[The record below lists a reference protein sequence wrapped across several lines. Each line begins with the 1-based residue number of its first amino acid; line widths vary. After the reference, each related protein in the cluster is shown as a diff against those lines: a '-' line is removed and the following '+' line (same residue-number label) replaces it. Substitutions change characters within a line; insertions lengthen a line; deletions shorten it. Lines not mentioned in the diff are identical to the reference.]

1 MPKSVANHPAA
12 MLLGCPF
19 MQVKAGGLDGKKEDG
34 MVNQVEILNT
44 ERRWIMFV
52 C

>member
-1 MPKSVANHPAA
+1 
-12 MLLGCPF
+12 

-34 MVNQVEILNT
+34 MVNQVEIFNT